1 MLVDEAVKALDLASE
16 EQDYS
21 SHPLMMQTLPLQNE
35 EKRQQRDLEAYE
47 AHILRDIGVG
57 GTQGRRQSDSSPER
71 SGYNSKDSDFSNN
84 FEGSEAGDDFGGNQS
99 QSSQHEDEFWN

>member
-1 MLVDEAVKALDLASE
+1 MG
-16 EQDYS
+16 
-21 SHPLMMQTLPLQNE
+21 
-35 EKRQQRDLEAYE
+35 
-47 AHILRDIGVG
+47 IGG
-57 GTQGRRQSDSSPER
+57 SGAARRQIESSQDR